1 MKRRRARNLL
11 IICWCLVYDMGLL
24 LYEVMSLVPPL
35 SSPSPYQ
42 STSPPMTRPSL
53 TKEVGVRK
61 LNAMLRVSISS
72 SFFLIL
78 QQKAEDTTVRPSV
91 SLQLPSQVKG
101 TLSNFWCGTWGS
113 QSEERYSSSLIRV
126 FECCVDPNRAS
137 RPSYSPLRGMLR
149 QLLQCN
155 E

>member
-1 MKRRRARNLL
+1 ML

-101 TLSNFWCGTWGS
+101 TLSNF
-113 QSEERYSSSLIRV
+113 
-126 FECCVDPNRAS
+126 
-137 RPSYSPLRGMLR
+137 
-149 QLLQCN
+149 
-155 E
+155 